1 VRAGDSCNC
10 RSQIKRV
17 SAWVLSLS
25 VDFLGA
31 VSPDTVNRQLSGWAL
46 KNCSHAAKSLSL
58 LLESTL
64 YAGAGFRSVLT
75 SVLGPAAPK
84 PTA

>member
-46 KNCSHAAKSLSL
+46 SLRCPNLVITRKNQSFEGL
-58 LLESTL
+58 LQVQLRKAL
-64 YAGAGFRSVLT
+64 
-75 SVLGPAAPK
+75 
-84 PTA
+84 